1 MRIPT
6 IDVARASLAYGL
18 RLTHRAP
25 AATPASNPAS
35 VSRAP
40 DQLVAASVRESVTF
54 EAHAPTQS
62 THQASLQLY
71 TRAADKLEVATAV
84 QLGRGLDVTG

>member
-6 IDVARASLAYGL
+6 IEVARANLAYGL
-18 RLTHRAP
+18 RLTNRAQ
-25 AATPASNPAS
+25 ATTPASKPAS

-54 EAHAPTQS
+54 EAQSHIRSTEQAP
-62 THQASLQLY
+62 LQLY